1 MSFSQTN
8 QDRAPDS
15 YHGSIRTN
23 SHRWNGV
30 GRRGSGRPHPSRG
43 HPINRSN
50 SGPPPRNATS
60 NNTSKKSKN
69 YVSRTEKEL
78 EELRAK
84 GGCYICTD
92 TGHIARNCPSTQAV
106 KWDGPKPPGIPVH
119 SMQMDLIDDL
129 SRDVLESM
137 PVGVMMLA
145 PGEEYEP
152 SE

>member
-1 MSFSQTN
+1 MLFSQTN
-8 QDRAPDS
+8 RDHAPDS

-23 SHRWNGV
+23 SHQWNGV
-30 GRRGSGRPHPSRG
+30 GHCDSGRPHPSRG
-43 HPINRSN
+43 CPINCLN

-60 NNTSKKSKN
+60 NNTSKKLKN

-92 TGHIARNCPSTQAV
+92 TGHITQNCLSAQAV
-106 KWDGPKPPGIPVH
+106 KWDGPKPPGIPAH

-129 SRDVLESM
+129 SGDVLEFM
-137 PVGVMMLA
+137 PVEVMMLA
-145 PGEEYEP
+145 PDEVYEP